1 MSSSGLGGLSVN
13 TIVLPFY
20 EIAGLTTGHAHQDS
34 FPLGSAA
41 SYESLEERL
50 RNCADDESEAADG
63 DILMYA
69 NLKGERGGGGRHWP
83 ATLNTYESNMGEV
96 HA

>member
-20 EIAGLTTGHAHQDS
+20 EIAGLTTGHARQDS

-50 RNCADDESEAADG
+50 TNCTDDESEAADG
-63 DILMYA
+63 DILMYV
-69 NLKGERGGGGRHWP
+69 NLEREEALLLAALCLCRRTQVGK
-83 ATLNTYESNMGEV
+83 
-96 HA
+96 